1 MKIGKKTGVLALI
14 LLASLGAWGAS
25 CSKHDMPAS
34 KPPFSATADAVTLHQ
49 GAPTPLKFVTAEVT
63 DGDPLPLP
71 PVTARV
77 ATVETMTAPSMA
89 PLSGR
94 VVSVNVRL
102 GDRVKEGDRLIEVR
116 TADLPTLQHDLRAAE
131 LSIRTKKAIVDRL
144 KGLVEARAASQ
155 NELTVA
161 QSELDEAKL
170 AASAAS
176 EKIKSLSIKQ
186 ADATSYWVLAN
197 RSGVVVQLDAAP
209 GKQVGPEGDKPIATV
224 ADLGEVLVLADVSQK
239 DAATLEAGAP
249 VEIRFPDGVDT
260 RVKGSIETVSD
271 VVDPDKQTVP
281 VRVRV
286 NNEKKIL
293 RPNAFVNVVFSP
305 KPEQKIAGVP
315 AAAVVSDGAESVV
328 FVETEPGSFKRRRVE
343 LGRRSK
349 ERAEITSGL
358 RAGERVVTSN
368 ALLLLNAL
376 DVEG

>member
-1 MKIGKKTGVLALI
+1 MKNRKTTDAMVLS
-14 LLASLGAWGAS
+14 LLVSLGIGGVS
-25 CSKHDMPAS
+25 CGKRELTQP
-34 KPPFSATADAVTLHQ
+34 KPPFSATSDAVTLDK
-49 GAPTPLKFVTAEVT
+49 GAPSPLKFVTAEVT
-63 DGDPLPLP
+63 NEAPLPLP

-77 ATVETMTAPSMA
+77 VTVETMTAPSMA
-89 PLSGR
+89 PLTGR
-94 VVSVNVRL
+94 VVSMNVRL
-102 GDRVKEGDRLIEVR
+102 GDHVKEGDRLIEVR

-131 LSIRTKKAIVDRL
+131 LSIKTKKAIVERL
-144 KGLVEARAASQ
+144 KALVEARAASQ
-155 NELTVA
+155 NELVVA

-186 ADATSYWVLAN
+186 ADATEYWVLAN
-197 RSGVVVQLDAAP
+197 RAGVVVQLDAEP

-224 ADLGEVLVLADVSQK
+224 ADLSEVLVVADVSQK
-239 DAATLEAGAP
+239 DAATLSAGAP
-249 VEIRFPDGVDT
+249 VEIRFADGMDT
-260 RVKGSIETVSD
+260 GVKGVIETVSE

-305 KPEQKIAGVP
+305 TSDVKVAGVP

-328 FVETEPGSFKRRRVE
+328 FVETQPGSFKRRRVE
-343 LGRRSK
+343 VGRRSK
-349 ERAEITSGL
+349 DRAEIVTGL
-358 RAGERVVTSN
+358 RVGERVVTSN